1 MTYKH
6 FWECR
11 VNIGKGIKF
20 IRVASGLR
28 QGRVA
33 ELLGITQNYLSL
45 LENNK
50 AEPSL
55 TLLKKISDIFCVPV
69 AFLLWEE
76 TMPVEG
82 ETAEVSERYER
93 IRALVYELQRLRI
106 ARAMEEHGNKPPHHG
121 QDAQDQV
128 C

>member
-1 MTYKH
+1 M
-6 FWECR
+6 
-11 VNIGKGIKF
+11 NIGKGIKF
-20 IRVASGLR
+20 VRVASGLR

-55 TLLKKISDIFCVPV
+55 ALLKKVSEVFCIP
-69 AFLLWEE
+69 ASFLLWEE
-76 TMPVEG
+76 AMPLEG
-82 ETAEVSERYER
+82 ETPEVTEKYER
-93 IRALVYELQRLRI
+93 IRGLVHDLQKVRI
-106 ARAMEEHGNKPPHHG
+106 TRAVEGYTHEHNQHG
-121 QDAQDQV
+121 QDTSDQV

>member
-1 MTYKH
+1 M
-6 FWECR
+6 
-11 VNIGKGIKF
+11 NIGKGIRF
-20 IRVASGLR
+20 VRVASGLK
-28 QGRVA
+28 QGQVA

-55 TLLKKISDIFCVPV
+55 ALLRKISEVFCIPA

-82 ETAEVSERYER
+82 ETPEVTEKYER
-93 IRALVYELQRLRI
+93 IRSLAHDLQKLRI
-106 ARAMEEHGNKPPHHG
+106 VRAVQEHASEQTDHG
-121 QDAQDQV
+121 QDTSDQV
-128 C
+128 D

>member
-1 MTYKH
+1 
-6 FWECR
+6 

-20 IRVASGLR
+20 IRVASDLR

-55 TLLKKISDIFCVPV
+55 ALLKKVSEVFCVPM

-76 TMPVEG
+76 TMPLEG
-82 ETAEVSERYER
+82 ETPEVTERYER
-93 IRALVYELQRLRI
+93 IRSLVHELQRLRI
-106 ARAMEEHGNKPPHHG
+106 ARAMEEHGNEHPHYG
-121 QDAQDQV
+121 QDAPDQV
-128 C
+128 S